1 MSPGPGPG
9 PGSRASARQGASASD
24 WRRLERAVTGR
35 VLRPDDCGFRPA
47 VAPFNRRYASTTP
60 SGVLAAANT
69 ADVRRAVAWA
79 RECGIGLVARGG
91 GHSYA
96 GYSAG
101 SGLVLDLSA
110 LNTVTVDGSTG
121 LVTAAGGARMS
132 DVYAAIQPHRMAF
145 ALGNGASVGIAGLTL
160 GGGSSSTSRKLGL
173 TADALVRTTLMTAD
187 GRLLTCDAQENPDL
201 YWACRGGGGGNFGI
215 NLSFTFRATPV
226 SGVSTC
232 LLLWDG
238 ADAPEVFTVMQE
250 IARKAPDEFSLRL
263 GVSAADAAGAT
274 VSAVGL
280 HLGPA
285 SELRELIAPALAATP
300 PVRQDIA
307 DRTFWEAKDYLLH
320 ETSAGAFAVRTRFAT
335 EPLPAEALT
344 TVLALLER
352 RPGSGNPDGCGLALY
367 TWGGAI
373 NRVAP
378 GDTAF
383 VHRDALSLV
392 SMDTSW
398 SEQDAPAT
406 VEANLR
412 WLAELRE
419 AMAPY
424 AGEGAYQNFID
435 PDLPD
440 WRTAYYGA
448 NYPRLIEIKKRVD
461 PDGFF
466 TFGQAIGT

>member
-1 MSPGPGPG
+1 MN
-9 PGSRASARQGASASD
+9 GASEAD
-24 WRRLERAVTGR
+24 WQRLEKTVAGR
-35 VLRPDDCGFRPA
+35 VLRPGDAGFRA
-47 VAPFNRRYASTTP
+47 ACAPFNTRFASTTP
-60 SGVLAAANT
+60 QGVVSVANE
-69 ADVRRAVAWA
+69 ADVRHALAWA
-79 RECGIGLVARGG
+79 RDTGVGLVARSG

-96 GYSAG
+96 GHSVTT
-101 SGLVLDLSA
+101 GLVVDLGA
-110 LNTVTVDGSTG
+110 LNAVSADGSTG
-121 LVTAAGGARMS
+121 LVTAAGGARMAE
-132 DVYAAIQPHRMAF
+132 VYAAIQPHEMAF

-187 GRLLTCDAQENPDL
+187 GQVLTCDAQENADL

-215 NLSFTFRATPV
+215 NLSFTFRATEVPD
-226 SGVSTC
+226 VSTC

-238 ADAPEVFTVMQE
+238 AHALAAFAAVQRAAEH
-250 IARKAPDEFSLRL
+250 APDEFSVRL
-263 GVSAADAAGAT
+263 GVSTASGGNPV

-285 SELRELIAPALAATP
+285 SELRELLAPVLAATR
-300 PVRQDIA
+300 PVREDIA

-320 ETSAGAFAVRTRFAT
+320 ETSAGPFAVRTNFAAG
-335 EPLPAEALT
+335 PLPAEAVAA
-344 TVLALLER
+344 VLDRLAR
-352 RPGSGNPDGCGLALY
+352 WPGSGNPDGCGLALY

-378 GDTAF
+378 ADTAF
-383 VHRDALSLV
+383 VHRDARFLV

-398 SEQDAPAT
+398 AEHDSPAT
-406 VEANLR
+406 VAANLR

-419 AMAPY
+419 ALAPY
-424 AGEGAYQNFID
+424 VGEGAYQNFID

-448 NYPRLIEIKKRVD
+448 NYPRLVEIKKRVD
-461 PDGFF
+461 PEDFF
-466 TFGQAIGT
+466 SFGQAIGS

>member
-1 MSPGPGPG
+1 MS
-9 PGSRASARQGASASD
+9 ANAAHGASESA
-24 WRRLERAVTGR
+24 WRRLERTVAGR
-35 VLRPDDCGFRPA
+35 VLRPGAAGFRSSS
-47 VAPFNRRYASTTP
+47 APFNKRYATTAP
-60 SGVLAAANT
+60 SGVLSAANT
-69 ADVRRAVAWA
+69 GDVRRALAWA
-79 RECGIGLVARGG
+79 RETGIGLVARGG

-96 GYSAG
+96 GYSAAA
-101 SGLVLDLSA
+101 GLVLDLGA
-110 LNTVTVDGSTG
+110 LNTVTADGSTG
-121 LVTAAGGARMS
+121 LVTAAGGALMS
-132 DVYAAIQPHRMAF
+132 DVRAAVQPHEMAF

-160 GGGSSSTSRKLGL
+160 GGGSSSTSRTLGL

-215 NLSFTFRATPV
+215 NLSFTFRASPV
-226 SGVSTC
+226 SDVSTC

-250 IARKAPDEFSLRL
+250 IARKAPDAFSLRL
-263 GVSAADAAGAT
+263 GVSAAGGPGAT
-274 VSAVGL
+274 VSAVAL

-285 SELRELIAPALAATP
+285 SELRELLAPALTATR

-307 DRTFWEAKDYLLH
+307 DRTFWEAQDHLLH
-320 ETSAGAFAVRTRFAT
+320 ETSAGAFAVRTNFAA
-335 EPLPAEALT
+335 EPLPAQALS
-344 TVLALLER
+344 TVLSRLER

-378 GDTAF
+378 ADTAF

-392 SMDTSW
+392 TMDTSW
-398 SEQDAPAT
+398 SEQDGPAT

-412 WLAELRE
+412 WLAGLRE

-424 AGEGAYQNFID
+424 VGEGAYQNFID

-448 NYPRLIEIKKRVD
+448 NYPRLVEIKKRVD

>member
-1 MSPGPGPG
+1 MN
-9 PGSRASARQGASASD
+9 RASESD
-24 WRRLERAVTGR
+24 WQRLEKTVTGR
-35 VLRPDDCGFRPA
+35 VLRPGAPGFHA
-47 VAPFNRRYASTTP
+47 SSAPFNKRFTTTP
-60 SGVLAAANT
+60 SGVLRAADT
-69 ADVRRAVAWA
+69 ADVRRALAWA
-79 RECGIGLVARGG
+79 RDTGTGLVARSG

-101 SGLVLDLSA
+101 TGLVLDLSA
-110 LNTVTVDGSTG
+110 LNSVTADGSTG
-121 LVTAAGGARMS
+121 LVTAAGGARMA
-132 DVYAAIQPHRMAF
+132 DLYAALQPHEMAF

-187 GRLLTCDAQENPDL
+187 GQLLTCDAAENPDL

-226 SGVSTC
+226 TDVSTC

-238 ADAPEVFTVMQE
+238 ADAPEVFSLMQE
-250 IARKAPDEFSLRL
+250 ITRHAPDELSVRL
-263 GVSAADAAGAT
+263 GISAAGTDPV

-285 SELRELIAPALAATP
+285 SELRELLAPLLAATR

-320 ETSAGAFAVRTRFAT
+320 ETSAGAFAVRTGFAT
-335 EPLPAEALT
+335 RPLPAEAVA
-344 TVLALLER
+344 TVLAWLER

-378 GDTAF
+378 GATAF
-383 VHRDALSLV
+383 VHRDALGLV
-392 SMDTSW
+392 SLDTSW
-398 SEQDAPAT
+398 AEHDSPAT

-412 WLAELRE
+412 WLAGLRE

-424 AGEGAYQNFID
+424 TGDGAYQNFID

-448 NYPRLIEIKKRVD
+448 NYPRLVEIKKRVD

-466 TFGQAIGT
+466 SFGQSIGS

>member
-1 MSPGPGPG
+1 MNTGT
-9 PGSRASARQGASASD
+9 GSTGAGAAHSASEAD
-24 WRRLERAVTGR
+24 WGRLEKSVAGR
-35 VLRPDDCGFRPA
+35 VLRPGDRGFRSSST
-47 VAPFNRRYASTTP
+47 PFNQRFAANRP
-60 SGVLAAANT
+60 SGVLSAANG
-69 ADVRRAVAWA
+69 ADVRRAVEWA
-79 RECGIGLVARGG
+79 RETGVGLVARGG

-101 SGLVLDLSA
+101 TGLVVDLSA
-110 LNTVTVDGSTG
+110 LNTVSADGSTG

-132 DVYAAIQPHRMAF
+132 DVRAAIQPSEMAF

-173 TADALVRTTLMTAD
+173 TADALVRTTLLTAD

-215 NLSFTFRATPV
+215 NLSFTFRAVPV
-226 SGVSTC
+226 SDVSTC

-238 ADAPEVFTVMQE
+238 PDAPEVFPVMQE

-263 GVSAADAAGAT
+263 GVSAAGGPQTT

-285 SELRELIAPALAATP
+285 SELRELLGPALALTR
-300 PVRQDIA
+300 PVRTDIA
-307 DRTFWEAKDYLLH
+307 DRTFWEAQDYLLH
-320 ETSAGAFAVRTRFAT
+320 ETSAGAFAVRTHFAT
-335 EPLPAEALT
+335 EPLPAEAVA
-344 TVLALLER
+344 TVLARLAR
-352 RPGSGNPDGCGLALY
+352 RPGSSNPDGCGLALY

-373 NRVAP
+373 NRVGAA
-378 GDTAF
+378 DTAF
-383 VHRDALSLV
+383 VHRDALCLV

-398 SEQDAPAT
+398 SGRDSAET

-419 AMAPY
+419 AVAPY
-424 AGEGAYQNFID
+424 VTEAAYQNFID

-448 NYPRLIEIKKRVD
+448 NYPRLVEIKKRVD

-466 TFGQAIGT
+466 TFGQAIGS

>member
-1 MSPGPGPG
+1 MSAGT
-9 PGSRASARQGASASD
+9 ARGASEAD
-24 WRRLERAVTGR
+24 WQALEKAVAGR
-35 VLRPDDCGFRPA
+35 VLRPGAAGFRA
-47 VAPFNRRYASTTP
+47 SSAPFNQRFAATTP
-60 SGVLAAANT
+60 SGVLSVADT
-69 ADVRRAVAWA
+69 ADVRRALDWSRTTGVP
-79 RECGIGLVARGG
+79 LVARGG

-96 GYSAG
+96 GYSVNT
-101 SGLVLDLSA
+101 GLVLDLSA
-110 LNTVTVDGSTG
+110 LNTVSADGATG

-132 DVYAAIQPHRMAF
+132 DVYAAIQPHEMAF
-145 ALGNGASVGIAGLTL
+145 ALGNGASVGIAGLAL

-187 GRLLTCDAQENPDL
+187 GQVLTCDAQENTDL

-215 NLSFTFRATPV
+215 SLSFTFQACPV
-226 SGVSTC
+226 SDVSTC

-238 ADAPEVFTVMQE
+238 ADAPEVFPVMQE

-263 GVSAADAAGAT
+263 GVSAAGGPDAT

-285 SELRELIAPALAATP
+285 SELRELLAPALEATR
-300 PVRQDIA
+300 PVREDFA

-320 ETSAGAFAVRTRFAT
+320 ETSAGAFAARTRFAT
-335 EPLPAEALT
+335 EPLPAEAVA
-344 TVLALLER
+344 TVLSWLER

-378 GDTAF
+378 ADTAF
-383 VHRDALSLV
+383 VHRDAQFLV

-398 SEQDAPAT
+398 AEHDSPWTA
-406 VEANLR
+406 EANLR
-412 WLAELRE
+412 WLAGLRE
-419 AMAPY
+419 AVAPY
-424 AGEGAYQNFID
+424 VGEGSYQNFID

-448 NYPRLIEIKKRVD
+448 NYPRLVEIKKRVD

-466 TFGQAIGT
+466 AFGQGIGS

>member
-1 MSPGPGPG
+1 MN
-9 PGSRASARQGASASD
+9 GASEAD
-24 WRRLERAVTGR
+24 WQRLEKTVAGR
-35 VLRPDDCGFRPA
+35 VLRPGASGFRA
-47 VAPFNRRYASTTP
+47 ASAPFNTRFASTAP
-60 SGVLAAANT
+60 SGVVSAANH
-69 ADVRRAVAWA
+69 ADVRHAIEWA
-79 RECGIGLVARGG
+79 RDTGVHLVARSG

-96 GYSAG
+96 GHSVT
-101 SGLVLDLSA
+101 SGLVVDLSA
-110 LNTVTVDGSTG
+110 LNRVSVDGTTG
-121 LVTAAGGARMS
+121 LVTAAGGARMA
-132 DVYAAIQPHRMAF
+132 DVYAAVQPHEMAF

-187 GRLLTCDAQENPDL
+187 GQVLTCDEQENPDL

-215 NLSFTFRATPV
+215 NLSFTFRATAV
-226 SGVSTC
+226 SDVSTC
-232 LLLWDG
+232 LLLWEG
-238 ADAPEVFTVMQE
+238 GDAPRAFAAVQEV
-250 IARKAPDEFSLRL
+250 ALRAPDEFSVRL
-263 GVSAADAAGAT
+263 GVSAAGGSDPV

-285 SELRELIAPALAATP
+285 SELRDLLAPVLAAVR
-300 PVRQDIA
+300 PVREDIA

-320 ETSAGAFAVRTRFAT
+320 ETSGGPFAVRTNFAT
-335 EPLPAEALT
+335 GPLPAEAVAA
-344 TVLALLER
+344 VLARLER
-352 RPGSGNPDGCGLALY
+352 RPGSDNPDGCGLALY

-378 GDTAF
+378 ADTAF
-383 VHRDALSLV
+383 VHRDARFLV

-398 SEQDAPAT
+398 AEHDGPAT

-412 WLAELRE
+412 WLAGLRE
-419 AMAPY
+419 AVAPY
-424 AGEGAYQNFID
+424 VTDGAYQNFID

-448 NYPRLIEIKKRVD
+448 NYPRLVEIKKRVD

-466 TFGQAIGT
+466 SFGQSIGS

>member
-1 MSPGPGPG
+1 MN
-9 PGSRASARQGASASD
+9 GASEAD
-24 WRRLERAVTGR
+24 WQRLEKTVAGR
-35 VLRPDDCGFRPA
+35 VLRPGDAGFRESST
-47 VAPFNRRYASTTP
+47 PFNTRYASTTP
-60 SGVLAAANT
+60 NGVVSAANHG
-69 ADVRRAVAWA
+69 DVRRALAWA
-79 RECGIGLVARGG
+79 RDTGVGLVARSG

-96 GYSAG
+96 GHSVNT
-101 SGLVLDLSA
+101 GLVLDLSA
-110 LNTVTVDGSTG
+110 LNTVVADGSTG
-121 LVTAAGGARMS
+121 LVTAAGGARMA
-132 DVYAAIQPHRMAF
+132 DVHAAVQPHEMAF

-160 GGGSSSTSRKLGL
+160 GGGSSATSRKLGL
-173 TADALVRTTLMTAD
+173 TADALVRTTLMTAE
-187 GRLLTCDAQENPDL
+187 GEVLTCDAQENPDL

-215 NLSFTFRATPV
+215 NLSFTFQATAVPD
-226 SGVSTC
+226 VSTC

-238 ADAPEVFTVMQE
+238 ADAPAAFAAVQE
-250 IARKAPDEFSLRL
+250 AARHAPDEFSLRL
-263 GVSAADAAGAT
+263 GVAAADGDPV

-285 SELRELIAPALAATP
+285 SELRELLAPVLAATR
-300 PVRQDIA
+300 PVREDIA

-320 ETSAGAFAVRTRFAT
+320 ETSAGAFAVRTNFAA
-335 EPLPAEALT
+335 EPLPPEAMAA
-344 TVLALLER
+344 VMARLAG

-378 GDTAF
+378 ADTAF
-383 VHRDALSLV
+383 VHRDAQFLV
-392 SMDTSW
+392 TMDTSW
-398 SEQDAPAT
+398 TGQDGPDT

-412 WLAELRE
+412 WLAGLQEE
-419 AMAPY
+419 VAPY

-448 NYPRLIEIKKRVD
+448 NYPRLVEIKKRVD

-466 TFGQAIGT
+466 TFGQGIGS

>member
-1 MSPGPGPG
+1 MN
-9 PGSRASARQGASASD
+9 GASEAD
-24 WRRLERAVTGR
+24 WQRLEKTVAGR
-35 VLRPDDCGFRPA
+35 VLRPGDAGFRESST
-47 VAPFNRRYASTTP
+47 PFNTRYAATTP
-60 SGVLAAANT
+60 NGVVTAANHG
-69 ADVRRAVAWA
+69 DVRQAVEWA
-79 RECGIGLVARGG
+79 RDTGVGLVARSG

-96 GYSAG
+96 GHSVNT
-101 SGLVLDLSA
+101 GLVLDLSA
-110 LNTVTVDGSTG
+110 LNTVVADGSTG
-121 LVTAAGGARMS
+121 LVTAAGGARMA
-132 DVYAAIQPHRMAF
+132 DVYAAIQPHGMAF

-173 TADALVRTTLMTAD
+173 TADALVRTTLMTA
-187 GRLLTCDAQENPDL
+187 GGEVLTCDAQENPDL

-215 NLSFTFRATPV
+215 NLSFTFQATAVPD
-226 SGVSTC
+226 VSTC

-238 ADAPEVFTVMQE
+238 AHAPEVFAAVQQAT
-250 IARKAPDEFSLRL
+250 RHAPDEFSLRL
-263 GVSAADAAGAT
+263 GVAAADGDPV

-285 SELRELIAPALAATP
+285 SELRELLAPVLATTR
-300 PVRQDIA
+300 PVREDIA

-320 ETSAGAFAVRTRFAT
+320 ETSAGAFAVRTNFAA
-335 EPLPAEALT
+335 EPLPPEA
-344 TVLALLER
+344 VAAVMSRLAR

-378 GDTAF
+378 ADTAF
-383 VHRDALSLV
+383 VHRDARFLV

-398 SEQDAPAT
+398 TGEDGPDT
-406 VEANLR
+406 VEANLH
-412 WLAELRE
+412 WLAGLQEE
-419 AMAPY
+419 VAPY
-424 AGEGAYQNFID
+424 VGRGAYQNFID

-448 NYPRLIEIKKRVD
+448 NYPRLVEIKKRVD

-466 TFGQAIGT
+466 TFGQGIGS

>member
-1 MSPGPGPG
+1 MSPDPG
-9 PGSRASARQGASASD
+9 ARTGAAQGASDSD

-35 VLRPDDCGFRPA
+35 VLRPGDTGFRSA
-47 VAPFNRRYASTTP
+47 GAPFNKRYASTTP
-60 SGVLAAANT
+60 SGVLSVANT
-69 ADVRRAVAWA
+69 ADVRRAVEWA
-79 RECGIGLVARGG
+79 RESGIGLVARSG

-96 GYSAG
+96 GYSAHT
-101 SGLVLDLSA
+101 GLVLDLRA
-110 LNTVTVDGSTG
+110 LNTVTADGSTG
-121 LVTAAGGARMS
+121 LVTAAGGALMA
-132 DVYAAIQPHRMAF
+132 DVCAAVQPHEMAF

-187 GRLLTCDAQENPDL
+187 GQLLTCDAEENPDL

-215 NLSFTFRATPV
+215 NLSFTFRASPV
-226 SGVSTC
+226 RDVSTC

-263 GVSAADAAGAT
+263 GVSAADGPGAT
-274 VSAVGL
+274 VSAVAL

-285 SELRELIAPALAATP
+285 GELRELLAPALAATR
-300 PVRQDIA
+300 PVREDIA

-335 EPLPAEALT
+335 EPLPAEALS
-344 TVLALLER
+344 TVLSLLGR

-398 SEQDAPAT
+398 SEQDGAAI

-412 WLAELRE
+412 WLTELRE

-424 AGEGAYQNFID
+424 VGEGAYQNFID
-435 PDLPD
+435 PDLED

-448 NYPRLIEIKKRVD
+448 NYPRLVEIKKRVD

-466 TFGQAIGT
+466 TFGQAVGT